1 MTRLRTLCHAPW
13 LSLLDTALWHAPP
26 PAPLA
31 PPPHALTVV
40 CSRAALPSLGSPAL
54 PPLLARSRIALL
66 VAGDAAALLL
76 FAAIGRLSHHEPMS
90 LGALLGTAGP
100 FMAGWFASAA
110 LLGGYG
116 KAAQGGNAGAAA
128 GAAAKSWA
136 LGIPAGLLVR
146 TATRGYLPDPSFIA
160 VSMAANGVLLV
171 GWRTILAAATP
182 EAAEP
187 QTRAEQLKAR
197 TNRKGNP
204 FEMFTMIF
212 SLVKRW

>member
-1 MTRLRTLCHAPW
+1 M
-13 LSLLDTALWHAPP
+13 PP
-26 PAPLA
+26 P
-31 PPPHALTVV
+31 PPSPYGENVKIERVETLGESRFSGVV
-40 CSRAALPSLGSPAL
+40 SLDSGETPDNL
-54 PPLLARSRIALL
+54 GRIALL

>member
-1 MTRLRTLCHAPW
+1 M
-13 LSLLDTALWHAPP
+13 
-26 PAPLA
+26 
-31 PPPHALTVV
+31 
-40 CSRAALPSLGSPAL
+40 
-54 PPLLARSRIALL
+54 
-66 VAGDAAALLL
+66 AGDAAALLL
-76 FAAIGRLSHHEPMS
+76 FAAIGRLSHHEPVS
-90 LGALLGTAGP
+90 LGALLGTAWP

-110 LLGGYG
+110 LLGGYS
-116 KAAQGGNAGAAA
+116 KAAQGGKVGAAA
-128 GAAAKSWA
+128 GVAAKSWA

-146 TATRGYLPDPSFIA
+146 TATRGYIPDPAFIA

-171 GWRTILAAATP
+171 GWRAALAAATP

-187 QTRAEQLKAR
+187 TTRAEQLKAR